1 MTKNSTKHHACARQC
16 KHQINVAIRV
26 RPLQDNISTSAVQV
40 DPSTGALRIHDK
52 SYQFADHVICGS
64 NQDICFDATSS
75 RLMSQIQEGISCL
88 FISLWTNGEWENVY
102 HVWANG

>member
-1 MTKNSTKHHACARQC
+1 MAKNSTKYHACARHC
-16 KHQINVAIRV
+16 KYQINVAIRV

-64 NQDICFDATSS
+64 NQGICFYTTSS
-75 RLMSQIQEGISCL
+75 RLVS
-88 FISLWTNGEWENVY
+88 
-102 HVWANG
+102 